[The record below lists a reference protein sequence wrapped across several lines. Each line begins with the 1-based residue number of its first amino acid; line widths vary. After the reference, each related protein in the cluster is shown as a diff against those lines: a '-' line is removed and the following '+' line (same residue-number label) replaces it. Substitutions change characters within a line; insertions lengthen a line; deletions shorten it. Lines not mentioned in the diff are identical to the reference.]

1 MWKQPAGAQRAVA
14 GTAAVTSPQ
23 QSDEPVQQSL
33 GRKYPMS
40 SKVPAR
46 RSLLHRYSW
55 LIVLLAMV
63 AMAPIGW
70 SIFWYAKSRAAAAA
84 VTEWMAREAHAGRN
98 WSCPSQTISGFP
110 YTIVI
115 ACENMAFQGEVL
127 GQNVSGT
134 LHGLRATSPLLRSDN
149 VLVRLEPPFAAKTGS
164 GNLDLSV
171 QWSELLV
178 EFEGTPSAIGQIAL
192 MGGEVKFS
200 GEAFGI
206 AATGSTF
213 GDVNGLFA
221 RSPGRQDQAYD
232 VIVSFH
238 QAEIPALNSFLDT
251 NAPIAMQFEAT
262 MTPGVPSGAA
272 SFADR
277 LEKWRAANG
286 KLDVTFASLTSGPV
300 DFNAKGGLGLDS
312 EHRIAGKLDGHF
324 AGLEKAFRNLNLAPA
339 IPNLGQA
346 VSGFLGGGKD
356 GLKLPVIFSG
366 GFLQIGPVRTG
377 IAIPPLY

>member
-1 MWKQPAGAQRAVA
+1 
-14 GTAAVTSPQ
+14 
-23 QSDEPVQQSL
+23 
-33 GRKYPMS
+33 MS
-40 SKVPAR
+40 SEVPAR

-98 WSCPSQTISGFP
+98 WSCPSQTVSGFP

-115 ACENMAFQGEVL
+115 ACENMAFQGKVL

-178 EFEGTPSAIGQIAL
+178 EFEGTPSAVGQIAL

-221 RSPGRQDQAYD
+221 PSPGRQDQAYD

-251 NAPIAMQFEAT
+251 NVPIAMQFEAT

-324 AGLEKAFRNLNLAPA
+324 AGLEKAFRNLDLAPA